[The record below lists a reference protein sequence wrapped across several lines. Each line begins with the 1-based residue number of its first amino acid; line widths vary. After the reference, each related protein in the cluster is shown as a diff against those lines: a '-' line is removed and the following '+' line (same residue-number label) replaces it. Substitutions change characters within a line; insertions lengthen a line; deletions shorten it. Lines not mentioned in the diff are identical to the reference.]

1 MTVAVTVQVEQA
13 TDEMVQ
19 NAVTLRFQDLS
30 PEDFVGLHMKDL
42 KKVLRDRLVGDTAGV
57 AVGPDPLHI
66 LGVQPLSRSG
76 QLEVL
81 LAVEAPEGG
90 YIGPGELALKLDEV
104 RGVLGGTSRVVGIQD
119 QSCSGELE
127 CGERVCELTLSLD
140 PIGLVTYTTSRVSLV
155 SPRFSR
161 KESCICPGLHSTA
174 GRNTLFIQD
183 DSIQTVAWN
192 FNFLLTLTG
201 GICPSSLELCDGQ
214 TCPLDMQCVRSGPT
228 APSLCQ
234 CLPDTLDQC
243 AGYTS
248 LETSGY
254 RDS

>member
-1 MTVAVTVQVEQA
+1 MAVGVTVQVEQA

-30 PEDFVGLHMKDL
+30 PEDFVGLYMKDL
-42 KKVLRDRLVGDTAGV
+42 KMVLSDRLAGDTPGV

-90 YIGPGELALKLDEV
+90 YIGPGELALKLGEV
-104 RGVLGGTSRVVGIQD
+104 RGVLGGTLRVVGIQD
-119 QSCSGELE
+119 QSCTGDLE

-140 PIGLVTYTTSRVSLV
+140 PIGLVTYTTSRVSFV

-161 KESCICPGLHSTA
+161 KESCICPG
-174 GRNTLFIQD
+174 RNRRLVLYI
-183 DSIQTVAWN
+183 IYP
-192 FNFLLTLTG
+192 G
-201 GICPSSLELCDGQ
+201 
-214 TCPLDMQCVRSGPT
+214 
-228 APSLCQ
+228 
-234 CLPDTLDQC
+234 
-243 AGYTS
+243 
-248 LETSGY
+248 
-254 RDS
+254 